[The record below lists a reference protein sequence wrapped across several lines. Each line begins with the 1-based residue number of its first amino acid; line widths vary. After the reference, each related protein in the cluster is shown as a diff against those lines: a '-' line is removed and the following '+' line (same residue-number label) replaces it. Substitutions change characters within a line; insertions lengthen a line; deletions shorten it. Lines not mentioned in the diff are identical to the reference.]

1 MIKGTNL
8 TVSGFFYQVAGGIR
22 CGGALKVVFAIE
34 GNCCYDALFD
44 KRLFFMRIFTF
55 FTSVFLTLVALNLY
69 ALPAG
74 LSNLSSSKK
83 AFFEKIYQPAKVQ
96 NDKILE
102 DRALVQKAFSDW
114 QSGTK
119 LSLAKMNQLNQ
130 IKNRYGFKGELNT
143 KANFQ
148 NLLARV
154 DLIPLSMVLA
164 QAANESAWGN
174 SRFAKNGNNLFGE
187 WCFTKGCGI
196 TPLARPKNAT
206 YEVRAF
212 PSMGASIQSYM
223 NNLNTHRAYESFR
236 QLRLKAR
243 ENHQALKGEQ
253 LAMGLLAY
261 SSRGQAY
268 VKNIQSMIL
277 QNHLQTLD

>member
-1 MIKGTNL
+1 
-8 TVSGFFYQVAGGIR
+8 
-22 CGGALKVVFAIE
+22 
-34 GNCCYDALFD
+34 
-44 KRLFFMRIFTF
+44 MRIFTF

-119 LSLAKMNQLNQ
+119 LSLAKINQLNQ